1 MLCETDAPVTL
12 IAYAILGLA
21 GTWGLYI
28 AYMHVAT
35 RAAEGRSAQ
44 PLYEALPGLDGSVGP
59 ALVYCFSPQCG
70 PCRPMS
76 KEVDTLRARGAQV
89 FKLDIT
95 EHPDAS
101 RELGIRATPT
111 LILIENGN
119 VARMILGVKTADF
132 MQRVLDDRRAHGT
145 Q

>member
-1 MLCETDAPVTL
+1 MTL
-12 IAYAILGLA
+12 FVYAILGLA
-21 GTWGLYI
+21 GTWGLYL
-28 AYMHVAT
+28 AYMHIAT

-44 PLYEALPGLDGSVGP
+44 PLYDVLPGLGDVAGP

-76 KEVDTLRARGAQV
+76 KEVDLLRARGAPV

-95 EHPDAS
+95 AHPEAG

-111 LILIENGN
+111 LIVVENGA
-119 VARMILGVKTADF
+119 VARMILGVKTADY
-132 MQRVLDDRRAHGT
+132 MQRLLDRKRLHSSS
-145 Q
+145 